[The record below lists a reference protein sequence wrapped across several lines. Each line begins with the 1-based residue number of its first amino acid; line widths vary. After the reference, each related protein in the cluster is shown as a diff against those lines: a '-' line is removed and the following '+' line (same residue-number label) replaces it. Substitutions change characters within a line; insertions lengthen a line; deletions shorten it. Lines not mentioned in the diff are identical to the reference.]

1 MSRLSILLVKEIR
14 DIFFTK
20 TGLLFLMLVSFI
32 TGYSFLTAV
41 ELYSEQSLSAVNNP
55 LYARGFEPVPGVFVP
70 TYGGLFVLFSLF
82 LPFVIIPLLSLEK
95 QNGTLAVL
103 IQLPYSFKDILIAK
117 ISAAFFFLLMT
128 ILLTLPCFILW
139 QLYGGHI
146 PFNELF
152 VLISG
157 YLLYGL
163 FVVSV
168 SFFAAALFEST
179 ANASIFSILLI
190 VLSWVIDFGKNMDVS
205 TFLTS
210 LSEWTV
216 TRNLKYFE
224 QGILSFTASMY
235 FVLLCSF
242 FFILAY
248 ILLRFDLRIKSK
260 LKRLFA
266 TVVLFLLALFISFQS
281 SLNTDMTESH
291 RHLFSP
297 AVTKALQEIPDLEID
312 VYMKKSDSRFKDYQN
327 KFLNKLLLVR
337 NDIKIRMMT
346 GRELNKNYGL
356 FIYQVNGRQGKT
368 YSNSEKEIF
377 PIIFKLAGVSVGQ
390 DNGQQVFPGYPLV
403 IKKEQ
408 LTIIQSVFYLV
419 IPLTLISIFVFKN
432 FKLIRRDNND

>member
-1 MSRLSILLVKEIR
+1 MSRLFILLVKETR

-20 TGLLFLMLVSFI
+20 TALLFLMLVSFI
-32 TGYSFLTAV
+32 SGYSFLTAV
-41 ELYSEQSLSAVNNP
+41 ELYSEQSLSAVNNL

-210 LSEWTV
+210 LSEWIV

-224 QGILSFTASMY
+224 QGILSFTACMY

-356 FIYQVNGRQGKT
+356 FIYRINGKQGKT

-390 DNGQQVFPGYPLV
+390 DNGQQAFPGYPLV

-408 LTIIQSVFYLV
+408 LSIIQSVFYLI
-419 IPLTLISIFVFKN
+419 IPLTLISIFIFKN

>member
-1 MSRLSILLVKEIR
+1 MSRLFILLVKETR

-20 TGLLFLMLVSFI
+20 TALLFLMLVSFI
-32 TGYSFLTAV
+32 SGYSFLTAV
-41 ELYSEQSLSAVNNP
+41 ELYSEQSLSAVNNL

-224 QGILSFTASMY
+224 QGILSFTACMY

-312 VYMKKSDSRFKDYQN
+312 VYMKKSDSRFRDYQN

-356 FIYQVNGRQGKT
+356 FIYRINGKQGKT

-390 DNGQQVFPGYPLV
+390 DNGQQAFPGYPLV

-408 LTIIQSVFYLV
+408 LSIIQSVFYLI
-419 IPLTLISIFVFKN
+419 IPLTLISIFIFKN